1 MWTYILKR
9 LLLMIPTVIGAA
21 FLIFFLLRALPGDV
35 CELKLGGE
43 GAYYDEEQIKICQAQ
58 LGIDQPLYVQL
69 GLFLGDL
76 VTLDLGRSFRTH
88 EKITTEILQRFPAT
102 CELTFAS
109 MLIAVLGGVS
119 LGIVAA
125 LRRGRAADYLGMI
138 LATGGI
144 SMPIFW
150 LGLMLILLLAVWLPV
165 FPVSGR
171 LASHIFLP
179 PRTHFYLLDAILAGD
194 GRALLDLLRH
204 LALPALT
211 LSTVPLAVIAR
222 LTRASLLEVL
232 GEDYIRTAW
241 AKGLTGRLVVWRH
254 AVRNAFIPTL
264 TVIGMEFGYL
274 LGGAVITETV
284 FAWPGLGRW
293 LFFAV
298 QARDLRAVQGGVLLL
313 ASLFILLNLLADL
326 LYAWLDPRIR
336 YDR

>member
-1 MWTYILKR
+1 MLRYLAKR
-9 LLLMIPTVIGAA
+9 LLWALPTLLGISLAVFFMVHLVPGDPAQVMLGERADAA
-21 FLIFFLLRALPGDV
+21 SVAALRAEMGLDR
-35 CELKLGGE
+35 
-43 GAYYDEEQIKICQAQ
+43 
-58 LGIDQPLYVQL
+58 PLYVQL
-69 GLFLGDL
+69 GRFLSDL
-76 VTLDLGRSFRTH
+76 ATLDLGRSFRTH
-88 EKITTEILQRFPAT
+88 EKITTELLQRFPAT
-102 CELTFAS
+102 CELTFFS
-109 MLIAVLGGVS
+109 MLIAVFGGVG
-119 LGIVAA
+119 LGIAAA
-125 LRRGRAADYLGMI
+125 LYRGRAADYLGMV

-179 PRTHFYLLDAILAGD
+179 PRTHFYLLDAVLAGD

-204 LALPALT
+204 LFLPALT

-222 LTRASLLEVL
+222 MTRASLLEVL

-293 LFFAV
+293 LFLAV

-313 ASLFILLNLLADL
+313 ATLFILLNLLADL